1 MWLAFGVILVCI
13 FLFGTVAWRVE
24 ESRRGQVFQ
33 LVSISLLTPPI
44 RARLN
49 DKKPK
54 YKLTSKGVSD
64 AGDPDKL
71 LRSGE
76 FTDFGTYHDGEI
88 ERIVTASEGTIRVRE
103 DGVVAHVHCG
113 WVSCGPHVYP
123 VGPRQVVEWFGPYLV
138 VEDHDSVYVY
148 DSGVCLQV
156 LHPSRPVSAIARLD
170 DMMVLVGEKVSFFTS
185 GRDTVELYRTLNV

>member
-1 MWLAFGVILVCI
+1 MWIVLGVILACLV
-13 FLFGTVAWRVE
+13 LFCGAVWRVE

-33 LVSISLLTPPI
+33 LVSTSLLTPPV
-44 RARLN
+44 RAKL
-49 DKKPK
+49 DAKKSR
-54 YKLTSKGVSD
+54 YTLTDKGVAD
-64 AGDPDKL
+64 ASEPDKL
-71 LRSGE
+71 LRAGK

-88 ERIVTASEGTIRVRE
+88 ERIVTASEGSVRVRE
-103 DGVVAHVHCG
+103 DGVVAHVHRG

-138 VEDHDSVYVY
+138 IEDHDRVYVY

-156 LHPSRPVSAIARLD
+156 LYPKRPVSAIARLD

-185 GRDTVELYRTLNV
+185 GRDTVEIYRSISH